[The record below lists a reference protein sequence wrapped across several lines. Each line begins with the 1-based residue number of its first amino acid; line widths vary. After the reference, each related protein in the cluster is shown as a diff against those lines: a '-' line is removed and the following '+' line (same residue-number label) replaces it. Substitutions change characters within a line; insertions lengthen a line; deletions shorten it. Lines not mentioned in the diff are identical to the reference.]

1 MWIFRSLSPSVKC
14 WLVVARWFRDGI
26 FCTPWSGNTISPY
39 LPDVLRKN
47 WLVALV
53 WFQSWD
59 PPKSVEIYIKM
70 VIPCSVGKS
79 PVLWDHR
86 GDVVASTVLGGLSQ
100 RVEPR
105 WCPFHL
111 NHINF
116 QLDSWGNAAFV
127 GDVPAITCISNSWEK
142 LQDSSCQTWKE
153 LPLKSR
159 AGIFWELILKRMGLW
174 ISAAL
179 IDPPTSL

>member
-1 MWIFRSLSPSVKC
+1 MGFSALLEVGTQSPH
-14 WLVVARWFRDGI
+14 
-26 FCTPWSGNTISPY
+26 ISPMSCA
-39 LPDVLRKN
+39 RIG
-47 WLVALV
+47 WLHLSD
-53 WFQSWD
+53 FNLGI